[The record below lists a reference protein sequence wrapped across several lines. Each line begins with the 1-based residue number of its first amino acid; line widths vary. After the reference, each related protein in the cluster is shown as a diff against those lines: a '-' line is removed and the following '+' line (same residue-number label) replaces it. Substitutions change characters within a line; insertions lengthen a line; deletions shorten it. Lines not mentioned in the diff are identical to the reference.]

1 MEEDRV
7 PRATE
12 LKPLTASAT
21 LGPYE
26 IHAPLAAGAMG
37 EVCKATDTRL
47 DRTAAIEVPP
57 EAFTIGSGHSVSL
70 DHALFAVL
78 VAITVFGAGCSV
90 PPPAIQEMDVDPRPS
105 DAVPLAAQ
113 VTFTTSRP
121 TTVSLALDDGER
133 TWVVDTGQPA
143 GTNHVVP
150 ILGMRPNRTHRV
162 HLIVT
167 DDNGRSN
174 TSTAFD
180 VTTDPLPDDF
190 PPIDVRVSDPD
201 RMEPGVT
208 FLEPIYRSEDE
219 SERDYHLLVAVDAT
233 GDVVW
238 YYKAVHPVSDARRL
252 QNGNLLYRTGRA
264 GPLFEIDMLGH
275 TVAEW
280 HTNRTPANQVGSE
293 SIHVG
298 TETLHHETFETRS
311 GHILAIS
318 TELRT
323 YDNYPTSDTNPDAPK
338 ATSEV
343 LGDVLVEFNRHGD
356 VLREVALLDLI
367 DPYRIG
373 YNSLGWGGAWG
384 QLYPE
389 QATHP
394 RRDWA
399 HANAVVMDESERHA
413 IVSMR
418 QQDAVA
424 KIDWDTGALVWILGN
439 HDGWGPEW
447 KKYLLEPTGDVRWSY
462 HQHAPMLTP
471 HGTILLFDNGNYRA
485 RPFDDPTPPTESF
498 SRAVEYRV
506 DEEMMEVAEV
516 WSYGGPGDERFFA
529 RFLGDADWL
538 PETGNVLINYG
549 GLVSDAAGDPIVEGG
564 GHNWVRIVEVT
575 HETPADKVFELF
587 IDDERPAG
595 WSVARAERLPSLYP

>member
-1 MEEDRV
+1 MPTWSMAGLPV
-7 PRATE
+7 CALSAIQNCGAHATTWGR
-12 LKPLTASAT
+12 PAASSY
-21 LGPYE
+21 L
-26 IHAPLAAGAMG
+26 
-37 EVCKATDTRL
+37 
-47 DRTAAIEVPP
+47 P
-57 EAFTIGSGHSVSL
+57 EAFTVGSVHSISRE
-70 DHALFAVL
+70 HALFAVL
-78 VAITVFGAGCSV
+78 VAIAVLGAGCVV
-90 PPPAIQEMDVDPRPS
+90 PPPEIQGMDVDPRPS
-105 DAVPLAAQ
+105 EVVPLAAQ

-121 TTVSLALDDGER
+121 TTVGLALDDGER

-150 ILGMRPNRTHRV
+150 ILGMRPDRTHRV

-167 DDNGRSN
+167 DEHGRSS

-190 PPIDVRVSDPD
+190 PPIDVRVSNPD

-208 FLEPIYRSEDE
+208 LLEPTYRSEDE
-219 SERDYHLLVAVDAT
+219 SERDYHLLVAVDAA

-238 YYKAVHPVSDARRL
+238 YYKAAHPVSDARRL

-275 TVAEW
+275 TVSEW
-280 HTNRTPANQVGSE
+280 HTNRTPADQVGSE

-323 YDNYPTSDTNPDAPK
+323 YDDYPTSDTDPDAPT

-343 LGDVLVEFNRHGD
+343 LGDVLVEFNRQGD
-356 VLREVALLDLI
+356 VVREVALLDLV

-373 YNSLGWGGAWG
+373 YDSLGWGGAWG
-384 QLYPE
+384 RLFPE
-389 QATHP
+389 EATHP

-399 HANAVVMDESERHA
+399 HANGVVMDDSERYA

-424 KIDWDTGALVWILGN
+424 KIDWDTGTLVWILGN
-439 HDGWGPEW
+439 HDDWGPEW
-447 KKYLLEPTGDVRWSY
+447 QKYLLQPTGDVLWPY

-485 RPFDDPTPPTESF
+485 RPFDDSTPPAESF

-506 DEEMMEVAEV
+506 DEDNMEVAEV
-516 WSYGGPGDERFFA
+516 WSYGGPGDEPYFA
-529 RFLGDADWL
+529 RFLGDADWM
-538 PETGNVLINYG
+538 PETGNVLITYG
-549 GLVSDAAGDPIVEGG
+549 GLVSDAAGAPIVEGG

-575 HETPADKVFELF
+575 HDTPADKVFELF

-595 WSVARAERLPSLYP
+595 WSVFRAERLPSLYP